1 MTTQSKLEACAKAHP
16 VLSDEQLAYRVQ
28 KGDRASFEIL
38 VRKYQVPLLRFI
50 RERVHSEADAEDIVQ
65 DAFVRAF
72 QRIDRYRDA
81 WRFSTWLFTIAHRL
95 AISHLRAK
103 RPRNLAT
110 GEEIAVAP
118 DRRADSPG
126 GKITELES
134 SRRFWDIAAA
144 SLSDEQMAAVW
155 LFYVE
160 GLSAP
165 EVAKVLGRSWV
176 SVKTMLFR
184 ARRKLEPSLAELRQE
199 YDMPMYARMATAGF
213 WVRTADRLLRSPKT
227 VRRADRGFGR

>member
-1 MTTQSKLEACAKAHP
+1 MSALAQTISPNLT
-16 VLSDEQLAYRVQ
+16 DEQLAYRVQ
-28 KGDRASFEIL
+28 KGCRASFELL
-38 VRKYQVPLLRFI
+38 VRRYQVPLLRFI

-65 DAFVRAF
+65 DAFVRAY

-95 AISHLRAK
+95 AISHLRAR
-103 RPRNLAT
+103 RPRNLAS
-110 GEEIAVAP
+110 GEEIAIAP
-118 DRRADSPG
+118 DRRADSKPDR
-126 GKITELES
+126 KITELES

-199 YDMPMYARMATAGF
+199 YDLPKPYGRLATA
-213 WVRTADRLLRSPKT
+213 
-227 VRRADRGFGR
+227 

>member
-1 MTTQSKLEACAKAHP
+1 MTTQSKLDACAKAHP
-16 VLSDEQLAYRVQ
+16 ALSDEQLAYRVQ

-65 DAFVRAF
+65 DAFVRAY

-110 GEEIAVAP
+110 GEEIALAP
-118 DRRADSPG
+118 DRRADSQPG
-126 GKITELES
+126 RKITELES

-144 SLSDEQMAAVW
+144 SLSEEQMAAVW

-165 EVAKVLGRSWV
+165 DVAKVLGRSWV

-199 YDMPMYARMATAGF
+199 YNLPAMYARMATA
-213 WVRTADRLLRSPKT
+213 
-227 VRRADRGFGR
+227 

>member
-1 MTTQSKLEACAKAHP
+1 VSALAQTISPNLT
-16 VLSDEQLAYRVQ
+16 DEQLAYRVQ
-28 KGDRASFEIL
+28 KGCRASFELL
-38 VRKYQVPLLRFI
+38 VRRYQVPLLRFI

-65 DAFVRAF
+65 DAFVRAY

-103 RPRNLAT
+103 RPRNLAS
-110 GEEIAVAP
+110 GEEIALAP
-118 DRRADSPG
+118 DRRADQPG
-126 GKITELES
+126 RKITELES

-144 SLSDEQMAAVW
+144 ALSDEQMAAVW

-199 YDMPMYARMATAGF
+199 YDLPALYG
-213 WVRTADRLLRSPKT
+213 RLAP
-227 VRRADRGFGR
+227 A

>member
-1 MTTQSKLEACAKAHP
+1 VSTLTTNSPALT
-16 VLSDEQLAYRVQ
+16 DEQLAYRVQ
-28 KGDRASFEIL
+28 KGDRASFEVL

-65 DAFVRAF
+65 DAFVRAY

-95 AISHLRAK
+95 AISHLRAR

-110 GEEIAVAP
+110 GEEIALAP
-118 DRRADSPG
+118 DHHADSQPG
-126 GKITELES
+126 RKITELES
-134 SRRFWDIAAA
+134 SKRFWDIAAA
-144 SLSDEQMAAVW
+144 SLSEEQMAAVW

-165 EVAKVLGRSWV
+165 EVAKVLDRSWV

-199 YDMPMYARMATAGF
+199 YDLAALYARMAIA
-213 WVRTADRLLRSPKT
+213 
-227 VRRADRGFGR
+227 